1 MVGTVTVA
9 ANNWQPLGALGLT
22 ADAPTMGTLEFQ
34 PFDMLMVQYS
44 VVGYSVA
51 DIASL
56 IFNYDT
62 SPFTSNYGDRHL
74 YVAVG
79 STLLTNVQSVSA
91 TYVRLCGFSTV
102 QPQTGTIYMAARG
115 SIISQVVMTI
125 MNATGSGSAATAAA
139 VEMSGQG
146 SWAGP
151 GGVPED
157 VYAIEMKTVSGNNML
172 AGSGFAVF
180 GCNGL

>member
-1 MVGTVTVA
+1 MTVA

-22 ADAPTMGTLEFQ
+22 ADAATTGTLEFQ

-44 VVGYSVA
+44 IVGYNA
-51 DIASL
+51 TDIAGL

-79 STLLTNVQSVSA
+79 ATTLTNVQSTSA
-91 TYVRLCGFSTV
+91 TIVRLCGFSTLRA
-102 QPQTGTIYMAARG
+102 QAGTVYMAARG
-115 SIISQVVMTI
+115 SSISQVVMTI

-139 VEMSGQG
+139 VEMAGQG
-146 SWAGP
+146 SWAGT

-157 VYAIEMKTVSGNNML
+157 VYAIEMKTVSGSNML